1 MTEGGAARRPGPGRR
16 AALVLV
22 VGLLG
27 VLTSAFFL
35 RMFVAA
41 KEELAGR
48 RAFLDN
54 NTVGALRHYEACL
67 RWGGPVRPTQLR
79 EAEALLLRLD
89 QIDLGVKGAVPE
101 SAEEMSRRT
110 GDLIAALLRDAPRRA
125 YFWSLYAGVAQRAGR
140 EARKRSVL
148 DLSRIS
154 ENPLENL
161 GPDDWTAIGALR
173 VAASIEPNNVLYQ
186 DLLVD
191 AFLDAGAQEAA
202 LPYVRGA
209 LRCLP
214 VYAAHQF
221 LDRSPIP
228 EALLDAAMQG
238 YDDAL
243 REGSLVGTTQVRCD
257 AAEFLLRSGQAAR
270 ALPYIEAALQASPR
284 APLTRY
290 LMGQVKFQLADYRAA
305 VPHLEAAAR
314 GYADSA
320 APQYFLGRAHE
331 ELGEMEQAVEAYRA
345 MRQLEPQELRAFYA
359 LGAALEKL
367 GRLDE
372 AERQYVAATNY
383 HPSEP
388 AAWVALIEYRRRHD
402 DRIGERQA
410 CDQLL
415 ALKPDDRGYV
425 QLCGRA
431 AGDPS

>member
-1 MTEGGAARRPGPGRR
+1 V
-16 AALVLV
+16 VL
-22 VGLLG
+22 GLLA
-27 VLTSAFFL
+27 VLTSVFFL
-35 RMFVAA
+35 RMFLAA
-41 KEELAGR
+41 EAELEGR

-54 NTVGALRHYEACL
+54 DTVGALRHYDACL
-67 RWGGPVRPTQLR
+67 RWGGPRRRIQVR
-79 EAEALLLRLD
+79 EVEALLLRLG
-89 QIDLGVKGAVPE
+89 QIDLGVKGALPQ
-101 SAEEMSRRT
+101 SPEEMSRRA
-110 GDLIAALLRDAPRRA
+110 GSLVDALLRDSPRRA
-125 YFWSLYAGVAQRAGR
+125 YFWSLYAGLAQRAGR
-140 EARKRSVL
+140 EARKQSVL

-173 VAASIEPNNVLYQ
+173 TATSLEPNNAGYQ
-186 DLLVD
+186 DLLAE
-191 AFLDAGAQEAA
+191 AFLDAGAEEAA

-209 LRCLP
+209 IRGLP

-221 LDRSPIP
+221 LDRAPIP
-228 EALLDAAMQG
+228 DALLDAAMQG

-243 REGSLVGTTQVRCD
+243 REGSLIGTTQVRCD

-270 ALPYIEAALQASPR
+270 ALAYVEAALQASPH

-290 LMGQVKFQLADYRAA
+290 LMGQVKFQMADYRGA

-331 ELGEMEQAVEAYRA
+331 ELGELEQAVAAYRA
-345 MRQLEPQELRAFYA
+345 MRQLEPQELRGFYA

-372 AERQYVAATNY
+372 AERQYVAATSY

-388 AAWVALIEYRRRHD
+388 ATWVALIEYRRRHE
-402 DRIGERQA
+402 DRSGERQA
-410 CDQLL
+410 CDRLL
-415 ALKPDDRGYV
+415 TLRPDDPGFL

-431 AGDPS
+431 AGDAS